1 MNTRETY
8 DTAGLRALQNAY
20 DLAIAQRGVGPSGDS
35 SGSAKNDAL
44 AKAIIEVANHSE
56 LSVTELASQ
65 AAALVAQ
72 RQYSSSRQLAP
83 HAGYVPMTD
92 VNLFWSEMALIL
104 AVWFSLV
111 YVLPH

>member
-1 MNTRETY
+1 MDTRETY

-20 DLAIAQRGVGPSGDS
+20 DLAIAQRGVSPGGNPS
-35 SGSAKNDAL
+35 AL

-72 RQYSSSRQLAP
+72 RQHSSSRQLAP
-83 HAGYVPMTD
+83 HAAHIPMTEFG
-92 VNLFWSEMALIL
+92 LFWSEMALIL